1 MEIQI
6 SKIKR
11 IITDELNWTYQESVI
26 ACKKTGRREW
36 RSIWWYPS
44 IESVYFDLLE
54 YFTRNSEKEKLNEA
68 FKETVDMLKEIKKEI
83 KKC

>member
-11 IITDELNWTYQESVI
+11 IITDELNWVYQESI
-26 ACKKTGRREW
+26 IKCKKTGRRDW
-36 RSIWWYPS
+36 KSTWWYPDINS
-44 IESVYFDLLE
+44 CYLDLLE
-54 YFTRNSEKEKLNEA
+54 YFTRNSEKEKLNDA